1 MTRFFFFSILLTMLI
16 IRLQR
21 VGRKNDPNFRLV
33 VTEKTRSPKSGA
45 YLEMLG
51 SYNPKTKKKEL
62 KNERIKHW
70 LLKGAQLSAT
80 AHNILVKAKI
90 IEAPKINKARAV
102 KKTVVLT
109 KPVGGV

>member
-21 VGRKNDPNFRLV
+21 VGRKNDPNFRLIA
-33 VTEKTRSPKSGA
+33 TEKTRAPKSGA

-51 SYNPKTKKKEL
+51 YYNPKTKKIEL
-62 KNERIKHW
+62 KNDRIKHW

-80 AHNILVKAKI
+80 AHNMLVKAKI
-90 IEAPKINKARAV
+90 IEAPKINVVKAA
-102 KKTVVLT
+102 KPLT
-109 KPVGGV
+109 TPIKGV